1 MFFSELYPYGYVFL
15 ARGKIHIKGKG
26 EMCTYFLIGSSDQ
39 AVPPLDDHFE
49 QLEVVLHPDPILRLK
64 ERPKSRPQFLAVEK
78 ITFKNMTRLSLTT
91 NLVEFKK
98 KFMRKINASTLER
111 VPSSSSRETKSRR
124 SGEFSTS
131 IEKSRSSH
139 GLTGPLRST
148 REEASALHNT
158 TDEAGTRSKR
168 SSSTIIPSGRGCAID
183 PKYEHVNES
192 GLSTFFDR
200 HFDEEDPVPTQESC
214 ACRLM

>member
-1 MFFSELYPYGYVFL
+1 MFL

-26 EMCTYFLIGSSDQ
+26 DMCTYFLIGSSDQ

-64 ERPKSRPQFLAVEK
+64 ERPKSRPQLLAVEK

-91 NLVEFKK
+91 NLVEFRK
-98 KFMRKINASTLER
+98 KFMRKINTSASKR
-111 VPSSSSRETKSRR
+111 VPPSSSREIKSRR
-124 SGEFSTS
+124 SRSSLPEEFSTS
-131 IEKSRSSH
+131 VEKSRSSH

-168 SSSTIIPSGRGCAID
+168 NSSTITQSGSGCAID
-183 PKYEHVNES
+183 TKYGCISES
-192 GLSTFFDR
+192 RLSTFFDR

>member
-1 MFFSELYPYGYVFL
+1 
-15 ARGKIHIKGKG
+15 
-26 EMCTYFLIGSSDQ
+26 MCTYFLIGSSDQ
-39 AVPPLDDHFE
+39 AVPPLDDHFD

-98 KFMRKINASTLER
+98 KFMRKMNTSASER
-111 VPSSSSRETKSRR
+111 VPPSSSRETKSRLSR
-124 SGEFSTS
+124 SSLPEEYSTS
-131 IEKSRSSH
+131 VGKSRSSH

-158 TDEAGTRSKR
+158 TDEAGTRSR
-168 SSSTIIPSGRGCAID
+168 RNSSTIIPLGSGCAID
-183 PKYEHVNES
+183 PKHEYVSES
-192 GLSTFFDR
+192 VLSTFFDR